1 MTSRESQFYFDFF
14 FFYSKFIKATKMLLV
29 FFFCFFLQPQLSNVE
44 HSFCYPTGI
53 SVWGKQS
60 WVSSNSMAYF
70 LSITVLDTGACSV
83 STKERL
89 DLQSAVNQSFI
100 PTTWHC
106 FCVIIFITVD
116 VQKYGKVTL
125 LINNAMK
132 TDKNKKYMKKSVNP
146 TNDWRGKI

>member
-1 MTSRESQFYFDFF
+1 MKMTSRGSQFYFDFLQQI
-14 FFYSKFIKATKMLLV
+14 YERLQKMLLV
-29 FFFCFFLQPQLSNVE
+29 FCFVFLFFFQPQLTNVE

-53 SVWGKQS
+53 SDIVWGKQS

-70 LSITVLDTGACSV
+70 ISVTALDTGACSV

-89 DLQSAVNQSFI
+89 DLQSVVNHIFI

-106 FCVIIFITVD
+106 FSVIIFITVG

-125 LINNAMK
+125 LTNNAMK
-132 TDKNKKYMKKSVNP
+132 TDKNKKIWPVSH
-146 TNDWRGKI
+146 